1 MLPHVEVTTC
11 RFWNWQQSK
20 TNPDPAESIG
30 DISILRRW
38 LNKIMLVPQRAL
50 DNYLIPWHI
59 SRALSGQVWEPNE
72 WHSVHLKVWL
82 LLASFKQNISVLLLF
97 PEVPL
102 EKFFFNQSFK
112 DFFFLIENT
121 TKFYYSQITKFPE
134 NGKSPMTQAQM
145 FFCLIHAWNRF
156 LYYSLS
162 IGKVL

>member
-112 DFFFLIENT
+112 DVFFNW
-121 TKFYYSQITKFPE
+121 KHYQILLLTDNQISREWKEPHDSGTNVLLFNSCMKP
-134 NGKSPMTQAQM
+134 
-145 FFCLIHAWNRF
+145 FFIL
-156 LYYSLS
+156 
-162 IGKVL
+162 